1 MSAALP
7 GRGRPFGGLLLGLAM
22 VLGIGGCGDGGTR
35 SDPVEAEAETVLQFA
50 RASSD
55 ERAHGER
62 LARVLGC
69 MGCHGEDLT
78 GLDWSEPG
86 FGRLWTANLTR
97 AVPAYDDGTL
107 VRAIAGGLRHDGTEL
122 WEMPSFL
129 FTTLSEPD
137 MAALIAFLR
146 SRPPTG
152 PVRPLPA
159 FEAGARREIAA
170 GTFTSS
176 RAQVRENGQR
186 WPPDAGPSHALARYI
201 VRATCAECH
210 GIDLRGGRPTPEAT
224 PRPDLG
230 IAAAYA
236 REDFRRLMRTGVA
249 ASNRELDMMSGVARG
264 RYAHFTDAEID
275 AVHAYLQARAQLEA
289 N

>member
-1 MSAALP
+1 MSAAQP
-7 GRGRPFGGLLLGLAM
+7 GRGRRVGALLLSLVAL
-22 VLGIGGCGDGGTR
+22 LGIGGCGDNGSR
-35 SDPVEAEAETVLQFA
+35 RAAPKAEPEPAAQFA
-50 RASSD
+50 RVSAD
-55 ERAHGER
+55 TLAHGER

-69 MGCHGEDLT
+69 YGCHGEDLT
-78 GLDWSEPG
+78 GEDWSEPG

-97 AVPAYDDGTL
+97 AVPNYDDGAL
-107 VRAIAGGLRHDGTEL
+107 VRAIAGGLRHDGAEL
-122 WEMPSFL
+122 WEMPSWL

-146 SRPPTG
+146 SRPATG

-176 RAQVRENGQR
+176 RAQVRERGRR

-210 GIDLRGGRPTPEAT
+210 GVDLRGRRPNPEAT
-224 PRPDLG
+224 PRPDLA
-230 IAAAYA
+230 IAAAYT

-249 ASNRELDMMSGVARG
+249 AGERQLDMMSGVARG
-264 RYAHFTDAEID
+264 RYAHFSDAEID
-275 AVHAYLQARAQLEA
+275 AVHAYLQARAQLETD
-289 N
+289 